1 MPGVTVEDMGHKMGL
16 NGIDNAKLS
25 FDNVKVPRE
34 NLLDRF
40 AQVDADGT
48 YRTEVKGAVRSRF
61 LKTADQLL
69 SGRLCIASMSQGV
82 AKALLAMT
90 VEYRVVLLECFF
102 SEGISFKV
110 KKAIYGW
117 FLGQK
122 NHAEVKTGHFG

>member
-1 MPGVTVEDMGHKMGL
+1 MLVPIRDLTTHEPMPGVTIEDMGHKMGL

-90 VEYRVVLLECFF
+90 VEYRVVLLECVV
-102 SEGISFKV
+102 SGGSGFKV
-110 KKAIYGW
+110 KKA
-117 FLGQK
+117 
-122 NHAEVKTGHFG
+122 V